1 MKEWIKNN
9 KLCFIWILV
18 AVFAGLGALFNWV
31 IYPDSCYLKATEIE
45 SRDDEGNT
53 DTSSVYSM
61 NNVCERHRF
70 AEELLLKY
78 QKDMQDFEDMQKE

>member
-9 KLCFIWILV
+9 KVYSILILIV
-18 AVFAGLGALFNWV
+18 ILAGLGALFNWV
-31 IYPDSCYLKATEIE
+31 IYPDSCYLKATKIE

-61 NNVCERHRF
+61 DNVCERHRF
-70 AEELLLKY
+70 TEELLIKY
-78 QKDMQDFEDMQKE
+78 QKDMNA

>member
-9 KLCFIWILV
+9 KVCFVLILIVILV
-18 AVFAGLGALFNWV
+18 ALGALFNWV
-31 IYPDSCYLKATEIE
+31 IYPDSCYLKATPIE

-61 NNVCERHRF
+61 SNVCERHRF
-70 AEELLLKY
+70 TEELLIKY
-78 QKDMQDFEDMQKE
+78 QKDMNAQ

>member
-9 KLCFIWILV
+9 KVCFVLILIV
-18 AVFAGLGALFNWV
+18 VGLGALFNWV
-31 IYPDSCYLKATEIE
+31 IYPDSCYLKATPIE

-61 NNVCERHRF
+61 SNVCERHRF
-70 AEELLLKY
+70 TEELLIKY
-78 QKDMQDFEDMQKE
+78 QKDMNAQ